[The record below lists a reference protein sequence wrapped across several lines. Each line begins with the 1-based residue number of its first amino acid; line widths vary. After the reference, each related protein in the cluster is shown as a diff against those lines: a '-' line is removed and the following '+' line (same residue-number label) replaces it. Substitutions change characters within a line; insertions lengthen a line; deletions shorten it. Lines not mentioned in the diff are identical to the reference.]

1 MGTDAMNARKRNAFT
16 LVELLV
22 VITIIGILMSLL
34 LPAVQEAR
42 EAGRMAACKN
52 NLKQCG
58 TAYHRFRQSKG
69 GSNRGLLP
77 ATWPSQLRTYYAEV
91 SEVVNCPNHSEDEV
105 SCGGAGALGEYVY
118 FVKDTGME
126 VAMTP
131 GPRCRVSSPSNSTG
145 YSAGVGPA
153 YWEPGPQQG
162 PWAPANGWKRE
173 FPTSYILEFEDQFT
187 TEDYN
192 DCILC
197 VDPMPDGRLRCR
209 YLTRTGAAYRFR
221 LLGPPNRTVIFDDFN
236 QGHEFFAGGEKTSY
250 GMNNRA
256 VAFTSDSTRILMVE
270 YCKSVA
276 NVVGTPAVPP
286 LPATP
291 APDTWGTMV
300 RPRHHGL
307 TNVLY
312 GDGSVKAQS
321 PTAIDP
327 RVTSIVRELWT
338 PQREL

>member
-1 MGTDAMNARKRNAFT
+1 MNDRKRRVGFT

-42 EAGRMAACKN
+42 EAGRMASCKN
-52 NLKQCG
+52 NLHQIG
-58 TAYHRFRQSKG
+58 LAYHRYRASKAG
-69 GSNRGLLP
+69 TNRGLAP
-77 ATWPSQLRTYYAEV
+77 GTWPSQFRAYYAEV
-91 SEVVNCPNHSEDEV
+91 AEVVTCPNHTEDEV
-105 SCGGAGALGEYVY
+105 SCGGDLSEYIY
-118 FVKDTGME
+118 FIKNTGME
-126 VAMTP
+126 VPMTP
-131 GPRCRVSSPSNSTG
+131 GPRCRVSNSSNTTG
-145 YSAGVGPA
+145 FSAGVGPT
-153 YWEPGPQQG
+153 YWEPGPTQG

-192 DCILC
+192 DCILLI
-197 VDPMPDGRLRCR
+197 DPMPTGQLRCR

-221 LLGPPNRTVIFDDFN
+221 LYGPPNRTVIFEDFD
-236 QGHEFFAGGEKTSY
+236 QGAEFYAGGEKTSY

-256 VAFTSDSTRILMVE
+256 SAFTSDSTRILMVE

-276 NVVGTPAVPP
+276 NVVNTPPSTLA
-286 LPATP
+286 A
-291 APDTWGTMV
+291 DTWGTMV
-300 RPRHHGL
+300 RPRHAGL

-312 GDGSVKAQS
+312 GDGSVKASS